1 MNTILINKENASTR
15 ELEPLTE
22 NVIFSDN
29 EEEQTGQT
37 HEEYTKVNNFITEGI
52 KFSSIYVISF
62 INMLNVKSIKLF
74 KFCNY

>member
-22 NVIFSDN
+22 NVIYSDN
-29 EEEQTGQT
+29 EEEQTEQT
-37 HEEYTKVNNFITEGI
+37 NEEYTKVNNFITEGI
-52 KFSSIYVISF
+52 KFLRFYVISF

-74 KFCNY
+74 KFCYY